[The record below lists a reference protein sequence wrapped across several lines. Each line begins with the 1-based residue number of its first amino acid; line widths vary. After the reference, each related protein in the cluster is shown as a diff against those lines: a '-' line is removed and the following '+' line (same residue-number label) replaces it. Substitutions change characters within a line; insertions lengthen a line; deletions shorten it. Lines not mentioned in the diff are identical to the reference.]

1 MKKSILVIMAAM
13 TLLGIGCSKKQE
25 QQENEGKA
33 PITKPQITIEGGRLT
48 PEALWAMGRIG
59 SVKADIETGL
69 LAYTVSYYSV
79 EENRSSAWIRICNPY
94 EDMKVCDEFGML
106 RFHSIKYFNTTTPGM
121 SQADVATR
129 METNA
134 MYFARWDVKSV
145 IGTIVVDE
153 PELWIK
159 SEDCYR
165 YLKSLRPFYPTRPMV
180 MNNTIMGIPN
190 DYAHLET
197 DILMLDDYLTQDEQ
211 RTIADMMEAI
221 DVMTK
226 KGRELARPS
235 FVYVESANYPLHPCE
250 PTYAQQIAQCY
261 AVLASGV
268 NGVVLWGLVPPATLG
283 NWRAVKQLAK
293 EFAVLEN
300 LILTEEPPPAVECAA
315 DRAKIRF
322 RPAVKD
328 GALTLV
334 TCNIDEQSAGKVVF
348 NLPPPFNA
356 AGEAEVLF
364 ENRKVKI
371 ENGAI
376 ADEFAGHTRHVY
388 SVKSKE

>member
-1 MKKSILVIMAAM
+1 PSLDWWWIPTETKGNLARFWGECGFKYLTYDV
-13 TLLGIGCSKKQE
+13 GHIGNAKLDKY
-25 QQENEGKA
+25 
-33 PITKPQITIEGGRLT
+33 
-48 PEALWAMGRIG
+48 RIP
-59 SVKADIETGL
+59 SMDAVMRACE
-69 LAYTVSYYSV
+69 
-79 EENRSSAWIRICNPY
+79 
-94 EDMKVCDEFGML
+94 EFGML
-106 RFHSIKYFNTTTPGM
+106 RFHFIKYVDTAKPGL
-121 SQADVATR
+121 SQEVVAAQF
-129 METNA
+129 ETNA
-134 MYFARWDVKSV
+134 TFHARFDVKSV
-145 IGTIVVDE
+145 IGTIVTDE
-153 PELWIK
+153 PELSRK

-165 YLKSLRPFYPTRPMV
+165 YLKALRPFYPTRPMV
-180 MNNTIMGIPN
+180 MNNTLMGIPN

-211 RTIADMMEAI
+211 RTIASMMESI
-221 DVMTK
+221 DAMAK

-235 FVYVESANYPLHPCE
+235 FAFVEAANYPLHPCE
-250 PTYAQQIAQCY
+250 PTYGQQIAQCY
-261 AVLASGV
+261 AVLASGA
-268 NGVVLWGLVPPATLG
+268 NGVVLWGLTPPATPK
-283 NWRAVKQLAK
+283 NWLAIKQLAK

-300 LILTEEPPPAVECAA
+300 MILTEEPPPAVECAA

-328 GALTLV
+328 GTLTLL

-348 NLPPPFNA
+348 NLPPPFSA

-388 SVKSKE
+388 SVKRKE